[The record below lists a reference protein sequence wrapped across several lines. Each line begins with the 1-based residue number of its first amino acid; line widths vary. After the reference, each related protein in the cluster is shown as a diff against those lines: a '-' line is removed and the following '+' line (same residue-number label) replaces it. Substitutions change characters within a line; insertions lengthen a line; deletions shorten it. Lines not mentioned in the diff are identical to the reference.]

1 MLKEIVLVDNNN
13 DVQKLNKDLK
23 QKDACLIY
31 SMPGCPYCE
40 QLDVELK
47 KVEDRLGDFDH
58 IGLIAKILN
67 HNKDNVNVSDVEI
80 DGFPTIVVSSS
91 GKQKSKFE
99 GRPRTE
105 EELIKFLLENKI
117 IKKKSKSKK
126 LKKLKSTKP
135 KSKKLKKLKLR
146 QSKKPQ
152 NGGKKLKKSRK
163 TKKQK
168 TRNQKTKK
176 QKTRKTKKYVYK
188 K

>member
-13 DVQKLNKDLK
+13 DVKKLNKNLK

-67 HNKDNVNVSDVEI
+67 HNKDNVNVENVEI

-117 IKKKSKSKK
+117 IQKKSKSKK
-126 LKKLKSTKP
+126 LKSNKP
-135 KSKKLKKLKLR
+135 KSKKLKKLKLK

-163 TKKQK
+163 VKKQK
-168 TRNQKTKK
+168 TRKQKTRKQKTRK
-176 QKTRKTKKYVYK
+176 QKTRKTKKIRL
-188 K
+188 